1 MAKFYIIENNE
12 EKEAMKIIDDIMD
25 EAGDE
30 FDDVEE
36 LRDAMIEIAGQYFI
50 YWSDADDFI
59 NSIYSC
65 TAQGVFDM
73 MDEIDGWSLQISNAC
88 DLCNEYL
95 IYIISGLEIEME
107 DDEEE

>member
-1 MAKFYIIENNE
+1 MAKFYFTENNE
-12 EKEAMKIIDDIMD
+12 EKEAIKIINDIMD
-25 EAGDE
+25 DAGDE
-30 FDDVEE
+30 FNDVEE
-36 LRDAMIEIAGQYFI
+36 LRDAMIEIASQYFI
-50 YWSDADDFI
+50 YWSDADEFI

-95 IYIISGLEIEME
+95 TYVISSLDIEKE
-107 DDEEE
+107 DEEN